1 MTKKAP
7 AKKAKRKSPATKAK
21 APSATPINYAG
32 MDLETL
38 KQAAEELH
46 VATAEKILDES
57 EKLRTAYYAAVQ
69 DIDRAMAKHGITA
82 QEFLTLPKAKLRKA
96 IVAHLRGEA
105 RQTLAPRFQ
114 HPKHPD
120 LTWTGRGSRPR
131 WLRDLLDRGH
141 DLEEFR
147 VQR

>member
-7 AKKAKRKSPATKAK
+7 AKKAKQKPQPAKAK
-21 APSATPINYAG
+21 SKSNTPINYAD
-32 MDLETL
+32 MDLESL
-38 KQAAEELH
+38 QQAAEELH

-57 EKLRTAYYAAVQ
+57 EALRTAYYAAVQ
-69 DIDRAMAKHGITA
+69 AIDRAMAKHGITA

-96 IVAHLRGEA
+96 IVSHLRGEA

-114 HPKHPD
+114 HPQHPD

-131 WLRDLLDRGH
+131 WLRDLLDKGH